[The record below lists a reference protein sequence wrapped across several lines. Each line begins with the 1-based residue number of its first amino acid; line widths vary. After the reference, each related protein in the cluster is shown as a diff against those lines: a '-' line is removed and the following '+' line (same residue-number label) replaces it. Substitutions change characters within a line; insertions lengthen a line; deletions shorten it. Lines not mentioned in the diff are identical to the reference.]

1 MLSISNKQIVFSSA
15 LCNRCGAC
23 LSSCGAGALSLLPR
37 HPVFD
42 IQVDMDACVLCTKCV
57 KICPAA
63 QLPERP
69 LREEDFETPVH
80 ICLAAAQDEKVRFD
94 ASSGGVARTLA
105 KAALESGFVDAVY
118 GVRQSATAPY
128 YEGGYFFD
136 AGEVSQMANSVYCA
150 FPFAANLKKKP
161 AGSPLKRLLFIG
173 TNCQLQGAENFY
185 KGTQTEVF
193 QLAIYCK
200 QQKTLDYVRW
210 LRREMSQPEDLD
222 ALISF
227 RGDGWPG
234 QIRSA
239 AKTLSSYFFAI
250 FGLETWRVP
259 GCQICPNPF
268 GWNSDLVLLDPW
280 SLVND
285 KDRAGFTLVILR
297 NEKAQR
303 LWETARHLLLEHSQI
318 PEDLAA
324 RPCLAGRA
332 LTGED
337 VKHSIDW
344 WRYRRT
350 KVDSIP
356 FYLGQE
362 THWLRKIGYTV
373 LEWQRAINGLL
384 FLRFRNKKVQYVLLR
399 IWGKASKAI
408 LLLVG
413 KPSPKKIDV

>member
-1 MLSISNKQIVFSSA
+1 M
-15 LCNRCGAC
+15 
-23 LSSCGAGALSLLPR
+23 
-37 HPVFD
+37 
-42 IQVDMDACVLCTKCV
+42 
-57 KICPAA
+57 
-63 QLPERP
+63 
-69 LREEDFETPVH
+69 
-80 ICLAAAQDEKVRFD
+80 
-94 ASSGGVARTLA
+94 
-105 KAALESGFVDAVY
+105 
-118 GVRQSATAPY
+118 
-128 YEGGYFFD
+128 
-136 AGEVSQMANSVYCA
+136 
-150 FPFAANLKKKP
+150 
-161 AGSPLKRLLFIG
+161 
-173 TNCQLQGAENFY
+173 
-185 KGTQTEVF
+185 
-193 QLAIYCK
+193 
-200 QQKTLDYVRW
+200 
-210 LRREMSQPEDLD
+210 
-222 ALISF
+222 
-227 RGDGWPG
+227 
-234 QIRSA
+234 
-239 AKTLSSYFFAI
+239 
-250 FGLETWRVP
+250 
-259 GCQICPNPF
+259 
-268 GWNSDLVLLDPW
+268 VLLDPW

-362 THWLRKIGYTV
+362 TPWLRKIGYTV